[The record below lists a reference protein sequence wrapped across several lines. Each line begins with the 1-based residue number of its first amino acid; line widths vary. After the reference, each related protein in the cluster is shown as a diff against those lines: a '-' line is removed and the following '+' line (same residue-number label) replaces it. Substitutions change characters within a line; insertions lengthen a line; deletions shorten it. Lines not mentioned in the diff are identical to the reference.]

1 MVNQAKSLN
10 DDMVKLVAYSI
21 VSIRRE
27 DERVLDGG
35 EGTVL
40 IVEPMTDETFTA
52 YIIGHYLQQEITND
66 KEDAIREFSDALDR
80 YLREVDD
87 GGVRKFAESLRHYL
101 REAISDNNKKEKTP
115 AEKKLRQISEE
126 DRKYLRVN
134 YVVSNRWPR
143 EPLKFEEEQVAVLKN
158 IRDKL
163 P

>member
-1 MVNQAKSLN
+1 MSNQAKNLN

-40 IVEPMTDETFTA
+40 IIEPMTEENFTA
-52 YIIGHYLQQEITND
+52 YIIGHYLQQEVTND
-66 KEDAIREFSDALDR
+66 KEDAIRELITALDR
-80 YLREVDD
+80 YLREIGD
-87 GGVRKFAESLRHYL
+87 GSVRQFAEALKRYL
-101 REAISDNNKKEKTP
+101 REAITNDDKNKAPVK
-115 AEKKLRQISEE
+115 KKLRQIPQE

-143 EPLKFEEEQVAVLKN
+143 EPLKFEEDQIAVLEDLC
-158 IRDKL
+158 DKL

>member
-1 MVNQAKSLN
+1 MGNQAKDLN

-40 IVEPMTDETFTA
+40 VVEPMTEETFTA
-52 YIIGHYLQQEITND
+52 YIIAHYLQQEITDD

-80 YLREVDD
+80 YLREVGEGDI
-87 GGVRKFAESLRHYL
+87 RKFAETLKRYL
-101 REAISDNNKKEKTP
+101 RETIQNNNKKKTP
-115 AEKKLRQISEE
+115 AAKKRRQISEE

-143 EPLKFEEEQVAVLKN
+143 EPLKFEEEQVVVLED

>member
-1 MVNQAKSLN
+1 MTNEAKNLN

-21 VSIRRE
+21 VSIRRQ
-27 DERVLDGG
+27 DERVLNGG

-40 IVEPMTDETFTA
+40 IVEPMTEENFTA
-52 YIIGHYLQQEITND
+52 YIIGHYLQQEVTND
-66 KEDAIREFSDALDR
+66 KEDAISEFIDALERCLREIGDGSVRQFAEALRR
-80 YLREVDD
+80 YLRDSITD
-87 GGVRKFAESLRHYL
+87 
-101 REAISDNNKKEKTP
+101 NKKKP
-115 AEKKLRQISEE
+115 SFKKKLRQIPEE

-143 EPLKFEEEQVAVLKN
+143 ELLKFEEDQVAVLED

>member
-1 MVNQAKSLN
+1 MVNQSKNLN

-40 IVEPMTDETFTA
+40 IVEPMTEETFTA
-52 YIIGHYLQQEITND
+52 YIIGHYLQQEVTND
-66 KEDAIREFSDALDR
+66 KEDAIHDISDALDR
-80 YLREVDD
+80 YLREV
-87 GGVRKFAESLRHYL
+87 GEGSVRKFAEALRRYL
-101 REAISDNNKKEKTP
+101 REAISDNKKKKTT
-115 AEKKLRQISEE
+115 AEKKLRQISEK

-143 EPLKFEEEQVAVLKN
+143 ESLKFEEEQVTVLED

>member
-1 MVNQAKSLN
+1 MVNQAKNLN

-40 IVEPMTDETFTA
+40 IVEPMTEETFSA
-52 YIIGHYLQQEITND
+52 YIIAHYLQQEITDD

-80 YLREVDD
+80 YLREV
-87 GGVRKFAESLRHYL
+87 GEGSVRKFAEALRRYL
-101 REAISDNNKKEKTP
+101 REAIKNNNKKKAP

-143 EPLKFEEEQVAVLKN
+143 EPLKFEEEQVAVLED

>member
-1 MVNQAKSLN
+1 MTNQEKNLN

-21 VSIRRE
+21 VSIRRQ
-27 DERVLDGG
+27 DERVLNGG

-40 IVEPMTDETFTA
+40 IVEPMTEENFTA
-52 YIIGHYLQQEITND
+52 YIIGHYLQQEVTND
-66 KEDAIREFSDALDR
+66 KEDAIGEFIDALERCLREMGDGNVRQFAEALRR
-80 YLREVDD
+80 YLRE
-87 GGVRKFAESLRHYL
+87 S
-101 REAISDNNKKEKTP
+101 ITNNDKKKKTSV
-115 AEKKLRQISEE
+115 KRKLRQIPEE

-143 EPLKFEEEQVAVLKN
+143 EPLKFEEDQVAVLED